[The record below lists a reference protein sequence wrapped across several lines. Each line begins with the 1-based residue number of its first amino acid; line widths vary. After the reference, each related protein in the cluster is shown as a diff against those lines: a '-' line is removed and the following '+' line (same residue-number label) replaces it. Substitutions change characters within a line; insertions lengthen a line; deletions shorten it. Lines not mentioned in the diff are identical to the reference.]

1 MHRSSGPL
9 GHGGGCRSWLSAR
22 RVDVAAITK
31 VSFTSAD
38 RVREVI
44 SNFNTYG
51 IQWLY
56 PRYSDSDRSGTAQ
69 MGVLSRIDTD

>member
-1 MHRSSGPL
+1 
-9 GHGGGCRSWLSAR
+9 
-22 RVDVAAITK
+22 VDVAAITK